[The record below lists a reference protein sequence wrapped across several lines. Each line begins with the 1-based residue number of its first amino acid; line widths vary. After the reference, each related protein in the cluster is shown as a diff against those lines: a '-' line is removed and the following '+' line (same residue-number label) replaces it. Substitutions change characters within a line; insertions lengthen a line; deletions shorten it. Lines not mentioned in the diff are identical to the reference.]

1 MANTAFVN
9 LTTGDVSI
17 ERSDGYSGG
26 EEAMRLFLGGR
37 GYATK
42 LLYDRVGP
50 EVEPLSPE
58 NLLIFSIGPLG
69 GTPWPTSGRGHVTF
83 KSPLTGAYGHANAGG
98 DFGAELAK
106 AGFDALAITGQA
118 ESPVYLHVTDNQV
131 EIRAADDLWG
141 LEVSPASDR
150 LEPLGKVTCIGP
162 AGENLA
168 RIAAVMNDR
177 SRAAG
182 RAGGGAVMGSKRLK
196 AVVVKASGRRE
207 VPPGFR
213 KRAVAAAKHLRTT
226 PQLEDLRRYGTSFLV
241 GIKNIS
247 GDLPA
252 KNHQLGQVPF
262 VSKVDAQALDRYVVK
277 GKGCYACPLLCGRVS
292 EVPEGPFA
300 CYTGGPEYETIDAL
314 GPMTWL
320 SDMEA
325 IIYANLRCN
334 ELGLDTISTGVVIA
348 FAMECHEKGL
358 LDDEALSLAWG
369 DPDTVLGLIER
380 IAHRQGL
387 GDTLAEG
394 VKRAAERI
402 GGGVER
408 YAMHVKGLEMPRQ
421 EPRIAKGFGLGHVTS
436 NRGADHLYALPTIDL
451 AGLWDV
457 AQRYFP
463 EEIVDE
469 LMDTDNERYKA
480 DEVVLGEHYCALSDA
495 LGVCKFTTSEDFAL
509 HPDDLAEG
517 LSLLWDRLV
526 TVEELMTAGE
536 RIVNLERLYNVRQ
549 GMDRADDR
557 LPERFTKEP
566 LDVWEFTPD
575 PETGWGTRSEE
586 PVRAGAVV
594 RDLDAM
600 LDRYYDL
607 RGWDRE
613 GRPTEETLERLGMGH
628 YDVAQ

>member
-9 LTTGDVSI
+9 LTYRDISI
-17 ERSDGYSGG
+17 QPSDGDLLRDY
-26 EEAMRLFLGGR
+26 LGGR

-42 LLYDRVGP
+42 LLFDRVGP

-83 KSPLTGAYGHANAGG
+83 KSPLTGAYGHANSGG

-106 AGFDALAITGQA
+106 ASFDALVITGQA
-118 ESPVYLHVTDNQV
+118 ESPVYLYVTDDQV
-131 EIRAADDLWG
+131 EIRPAGDLWG
-141 LEVSPASDR
+141 LEVSPLSDR

-162 AGENLA
+162 AGENMT
-168 RIAAVMNDR
+168 RIAAIMNDR

-196 AVVVKASGRRE
+196 AVVVKAAGRRK
-207 VPPGFR
+207 VPPEFR
-213 KRAVAAAKHLRTT
+213 QRAIAASKLLRTT

-262 VSKVDAQALDRYVVK
+262 VTKVDAQALDKYVVK

-292 EVPEGPFA
+292 EVPDGPYA
-300 CYTGGPEYETIDAL
+300 CHTGGPEYETIDAL

-348 FAMECHEKGL
+348 FAMECHEKGIL
-358 LDDEALSLAWG
+358 GDEALGDEALSLAWG

-380 IAHRQGL
+380 IAHRRGL
-387 GDTLAEG
+387 GDTLADG
-394 VKRAAERI
+394 VKRAAEHI
-402 GGGVER
+402 GRGAER
-408 YAMHVKGLEMPRQ
+408 YAMHVKGLETPRQ

-436 NRGADHLYALPTIDL
+436 ARGADHLYALPTIDL

-463 EEIVDE
+463 EEILDE
-469 LMDTDNERYKA
+469 LMDTDNETYKA

-495 LGVCKFTTSEDFAL
+495 LGVCKFTTSEDFTL

-517 LSLLWDRLV
+517 LSLLWDREV
-526 TVEELMTAGE
+526 TVEELTAAGE

-549 GMDRADDR
+549 GLGRADDC
-557 LPERFTKEP
+557 LPKRFTEEP

-575 PETGWGTRSEE
+575 PETGWGTRSAE
-586 PVRAGAVV
+586 PVRAGALV

-613 GRPTEETLERLGMGH
+613 GRPTQKTLARLGIGDH
-628 YDVAQ
+628 DAA